1 MTTTTN
7 TTTTDLKRLG
17 TKETAARIRADIKNL
32 QKHKMLPAGKFS
44 VTMDSFS
51 GGSSIDVRVVD
62 VDAVMFN
69 VDRFAAE
76 KREPHTF
83 HDGIPW
89 MTPEGD
95 RIMALLKKV
104 GGVYHR
110 DESDIMTDYFN
121 VNFYFNVSAGGQED
135 KERSAFAATPAAVE
149 AVVEAAHVAA
159 NKLIAKA
166 FEAGD
171 FAPVTIG
178 APVAVVV
185 EAPVAV
191 EAPAV
196 VKVAIF
202 GPNLSAFAQSKGN
215 FHVHAADC
223 GDCKH
228 YGPRKKFGGDDNG
241 DAAVMKVTSKW
252 DAVDSIYGP
261 SAGDFS
267 GTVEENMG
275 DFYFAPCLDNLA
287 VMTAANVAKEAT
299 RAGKVAVVETPSLAE
314 VIEAIRV
321 GDDGDNATRE
331 QLLRAIKVLEG
342 VTADMMDRAYD
353 AMEAMGA

>member
-7 TTTTDLKRLG
+7 TATTELKRLG

-32 QKHKMLPAGKFS
+32 QKHGALPAGKFS

-62 VDAVMFN
+62 IEAVMFN
-69 VDRFAAE
+69 TERFAAQ

-121 VNFYFNVSAGGQED
+121 VNFYFAVGARGQED
-135 KERSAFAATPAAVE
+135 KERSAFAATPVTVE
-149 AVVEAAHVAA
+149 
-159 NKLIAKA
+159 
-166 FEAGD
+166 
-171 FAPVTIG
+171 VT
-178 APVAVVV
+178 PVAVVV

-191 EAPAV
+191 TVKTDV

-202 GPNLSAFAQSKGN
+202 GPNLSSLAQSKGN
-215 FHVHAADC
+215 FHVHAAGC
-223 GDCKH
+223 ADCKH

-241 DAAVMKVTSKW
+241 DAAVMEVTSKW

-287 VMTAANVAKEAT
+287 VMTAANTAKEAT
-299 RAGKVAVVETPSLAE
+299 RAGKDAVEAPSLAE

-321 GDDGDNATRE
+321 TEDDCEHATLA
-331 QLLRAIKVLEG
+331 QLQRAVKIFEAVSDD
-342 VTADMMDRAYD
+342 TMDRAY
-353 AMEAMGA
+353 AALEAMGG